1 MKEISEF
8 CPICKFKAG
17 ITQGPHNDYVDI
29 DCPKCG
35 DYQAS
40 DYIIFSSDIH
50 KNKDKMPVLSYWI
63 KKHQIPNDRVKLTV
77 ELINDILSTVSL
89 PSLSEQSENLI
100 RLVGDSVK
108 KPDEFYL
115 NNYAY
120 IASIIGS
127 YDGMSVRYIIEHLD
141 SVGLINGLIDSGK
154 EAQIYLTFSGWELYD
169 KIKKIS
175 SDSDFAFMAM
185 QYNDPTLEKIYKE
198 HLKIAV
204 KQTGFDLRRLDER
217 LRAGLIDDQLR
228 IEIRKC
234 KFLIA
239 DLTHGNYGAYWEA
252 GFAEGLGKPV
262 IYLCQKKIFEEK
274 KTHFDTNHLTTITWE
289 LETLDNDIERLKATI
304 RTTFY
309 NEAKLN
315 DN

>member
-17 ITQGPHNDYVDI
+17 ITQGPYNDYVDI

-262 IYLCQKKIFEEK
+262 IYLCQKKIFDEK